1 MIILKVKKLRKFQ
14 NNSFNNVHCSVI
26 SWQLLNTKIS
36 QLNTI
41 FMSKIIPFKAVRPT
55 PDKIGLVT
63 CRNYDD
69 YSQAELASWLNFNP
83 YSFLHVINPAFVH
96 SQKITLDKRFK
107 GVALKYQDFKN
118 DNIFLQEDIAVFYLY
133 RIQTKNNTFIGIVA
147 GTSIEDYKKNIIKK
161 HEDTLQYRVEL
172 FKDYLHQTS
181 FNTEPVLITY
191 PDNLEINTWILE
203 KQKQQPIYNFSTTN
217 KEKHTLWKVDSDTE
231 ITWLQT
237 QFETIPELYIADGH
251 HRSASA
257 ELLFDENKHLGNENL
272 NYFMSFLIAESNV
285 KIFEFNRIIRDL
297 NGNNKEDFLKKLAK
311 NFIIKIKEQEIWKP
325 QSKFEFGM
333 YLDGNFYALYYKLD
347 SNVNKNQNDKNTI
360 LKNLDAQ
367 ILYDKV
373 LQPILGIED
382 LRNDERIEYIPG
394 KQSILTIK
402 ELVDE
407 GEFEVGFMLF
417 PSDISEIKAL
427 ADNNLIMPPKS
438 TYIEPKFRSGL
449 LVYEL

>member
-1 MIILKVKKLRKFQ
+1 
-14 NNSFNNVHCSVI
+14 
-26 SWQLLNTKIS
+26 
-36 QLNTI
+36 
-41 FMSKIIPFKAVRPT
+41 MSKIIPFKAVRPT
-55 PDKIGLVT
+55 PDKVALVT

-69 YSQAELASWLNFNP
+69 YSPAELASWLDFNP
-83 YSFLHVINPAFVH
+83 YSFLHVINPAYVH

-107 GVALKYQDFKN
+107 GVAHKYQDFKN
-118 DNIFLQEDIAVFYLY
+118 DGIFLEDEKPAFFLY
-133 RIQTKNNTFIGIVA
+133 EIQTKSQSFTGIVA
-147 GTSIEDYKKNIIKK
+147 GTSIDDYKNNVIKK

-172 FKDYLHQTS
+172 FKDYLHQTG

-191 PDNLEINTWILE
+191 PDKSEINNWIIE
-203 KQKQQPIYNFSTTN
+203 KKKEQPIYYFATTN
-217 KEKHTLWKVDSDTE
+217 KEKHTLWKVDSDSE
-231 ITWLQT
+231 IAWLEK
-237 QFETIPELYIADGH
+237 QFENIPELYIADGH

-257 ELLFDENKHLGNENL
+257 ELLFNEYNRLGNQNL

-285 KIFEFNRIIRDL
+285 KIYEFNRIIRDL
-297 NGNNKEDFLKKLAK
+297 NGHSKEDFILKLSEH
-311 NFIIKIKEQEIWKP
+311 FIIKTKEQELWKP
-325 QSKFEFGM
+325 QGKFEFGM
-333 YLDGNFYALYYKLD
+333 YLDGSFYALFYKVND
-347 SNVNKNQNDKNTI
+347 NDNSNNKKENSI
-360 LKNLDAQ
+360 LSKLDAQ

-449 LVYEL
+449 MVYEL

>member
-1 MIILKVKKLRKFQ
+1 
-14 NNSFNNVHCSVI
+14 
-26 SWQLLNTKIS
+26 
-36 QLNTI
+36 
-41 FMSKIIPFKAVRPT
+41 MSKIIPFKAVRPT
-55 PDKIGLVT
+55 PDKVGLVT

-69 YSQAELASWLNFNP
+69 YSPAELASWLDFNP
-83 YSFLHVINPAFVH
+83 YSFLHVINPAYVH

-107 GVALKYQDFKN
+107 GVAHKYQDFKN
-118 DNIFLQEDIAVFYLY
+118 EGIFIEDEKPTFFLY
-133 RIQTKNNTFIGIVA
+133 EIQTKNQIFTGIVA
-147 GTSIEDYKKNIIKK
+147 GTSIDDYKNNIIKK

-172 FKDYLHQTS
+172 FKDYLHQTG

-191 PDNLEINTWILE
+191 PDNLELDNWIIE
-203 KQKQQPIYNFSTTN
+203 KKKEQSIYHFATTN
-217 KEKHTLWKVDSDTE
+217 KEKHTLWKVDSNAE
-231 ITWLQT
+231 INWLEK
-237 QFETIPELYIADGH
+237 QFDTIPELYIADGH

-257 ELLFDENKHLGNENL
+257 ELLYDENNHLGKQNL

-285 KIFEFNRIIRDL
+285 KIYEFNRIIRDL
-297 NGNNKEDFLKKLAK
+297 NGYSKEDFLEKLSEH
-311 NFIIKIKEQEIWKP
+311 FIIKSKEQELWKP
-325 QSKFEFGM
+325 QDKFEFGM
-333 YLDGNFYALYYKLD
+333 YLDGNFYALFYKQE
-347 SNVNKNQNDKNTI
+347 NKNPSI
-360 LKNLDAQ
+360 LENLDAQ

-373 LQPILGIED
+373 LQPILAIED

-407 GEFEVGFMLF
+407 GEFEVGFMLY

-449 LVYEL
+449 MIYEL

>member
-1 MIILKVKKLRKFQ
+1 
-14 NNSFNNVHCSVI
+14 
-26 SWQLLNTKIS
+26 
-36 QLNTI
+36 
-41 FMSKIIPFKAVRPT
+41 MSKIIPFKAVRPT
-55 PDKIGLVT
+55 PDKVALVT

-69 YSQAELASWLNFNP
+69 YSPAELASWLDFNP
-83 YSFLHVINPAFVH
+83 YSFLHVINPAYVH

-107 GVALKYQDFKN
+107 GVAHKYQDFKN
-118 DNIFLQEDIAVFYLY
+118 DGVFLEDEKAAFFLY
-133 RIQTKNNTFIGIVA
+133 EIQTKSQSFTGIVC
-147 GTSIEDYKKNIIKK
+147 GTSIDDYKNNIIKK

-172 FKDYLHQTS
+172 FKDYLHQTG

-191 PDNLEINTWILE
+191 PDKSEINNWIAE
-203 KQKQQPIYNFSTTN
+203 KKKEQPIYHFATTN
-217 KEKHTLWKVDSDTE
+217 KEKHTLWKIDSDTE
-231 ITWLQT
+231 ITWLEK
-237 QFETIPELYIADGH
+237 QFENIPELYIADGH

-257 ELLFDENKHLGNENL
+257 ELLFDENNHLENQNL
-272 NYFMSFLIAESNV
+272 NFFMSFLIAESNV
-285 KIFEFNRIIRDL
+285 KIYEFNRIIRDL
-297 NGNNKEDFLKKLAK
+297 NGHSKEDFILKLSEH
-311 NFIIKIKEQEIWKP
+311 FIIKTKEQELWKP
-325 QSKFEFGM
+325 QGKFEFGM
-333 YLDGNFYALYYKLD
+333 YLDGAFYALFYK
-347 SNVNKNQNDKNTI
+347 VNDNDNIKKQNSI
-360 LKNLDAQ
+360 LSNLDAQ

-449 LVYEL
+449 MVYEL

>member
-1 MIILKVKKLRKFQ
+1 
-14 NNSFNNVHCSVI
+14 
-26 SWQLLNTKIS
+26 
-36 QLNTI
+36 
-41 FMSKIIPFKAVRPT
+41 MSKIIPFKAVRPT
-55 PDKIGLVT
+55 PDKVALVT

-69 YSQAELASWLNFNP
+69 YSPAELASWLDFNP
-83 YSFLHVINPAFVH
+83 YSFLHVINPAYVH

-107 GVALKYQDFKN
+107 GVSHKYQDFKN
-118 DNIFLQEDIAVFYLY
+118 DGIFLEDEKASFFLY
-133 RIQTKNNTFIGIVA
+133 EIQTKSQSFTGIVC
-147 GTSIEDYKKNIIKK
+147 GTSIDDYKNNVIKK

-172 FKDYLHQTS
+172 FKDYLHQTG

-191 PDNLEINTWILE
+191 PDNAEINLWISNKKKE
-203 KQKQQPIYNFSTTN
+203 QPIYNFSTTN
-217 KEKHTLWKVDSDTE
+217 KEKHTLWKVISDEE
-231 ITWLQT
+231 IAWLST
-237 QFETIPELYIADGH
+237 QFEKIPELYIADGH

-257 ELLFDENKHLGNENL
+257 ELLHDQYLSEDNDNL

-285 KIFEFNRIIRDL
+285 KIYEFNRIIRDL
-297 NGNNKEDFLKKLAK
+297 NGHSKENFLEQLA
-311 NFIIKIKEQEIWKP
+311 NHFIIKPKEQELWKP

-333 YLDGNFYALYYKLD
+333 YLDGAFYALFYKLE
-347 SNVNKNQNDKNTI
+347 NTTNS
-360 LKNLDAQ
+360 LLQNLDAQ

-449 LVYEL
+449 MVYEL

>member
-1 MIILKVKKLRKFQ
+1 
-14 NNSFNNVHCSVI
+14 
-26 SWQLLNTKIS
+26 
-36 QLNTI
+36 
-41 FMSKIIPFKAVRPT
+41 MSKIIPFKAVRPT
-55 PDKIGLVT
+55 PDKVALVT

-69 YSQAELASWLNFNP
+69 YSSAELAAWLSFNP
-83 YSFLHVINPAFVH
+83 YSFLHVIHPAYMY

-107 GVALKYQDFKN
+107 GVAHKYQDFK
-118 DNIFLQEDIAVFYLY
+118 DDGVFIEEVKAVFFLY
-133 RIQTKNNTFIGIVA
+133 EIQTKSQSFTGIVA
-147 GTSIEDYKKNIIKK
+147 GTSIDDYKNNVIKK
-161 HEDTLQYRVEL
+161 HEDTLQYRVEY
-172 FKDYLHQTS
+172 FKDYLHQTG

-191 PDNLEINTWILE
+191 PDNATLNTWIAE
-203 KQKQQPIYNFSTTN
+203 KKKSEPVYNYSTTN
-217 KEKHTLWKVDSDTE
+217 KEKHQLWKIDNDTE
-231 ITWLQT
+231 IEWLTQ
-237 QFETIPELYIADGH
+237 QFENIPELYIADGH

-257 ELLFDENKHLGNENL
+257 ELLYEQDKHLGNPNL

-285 KIFEFNRIIRDL
+285 KIYEYNRIIRDL
-297 NGNNKEDFLKKLAK
+297 NGYSKTDFLEKLAEH
-311 NFIIKIKEQEIWKP
+311 FIIKDKEQELWKP

-333 YLDGNFYALYYKLD
+333 YLDGSFYALFYKQTNSSELSSQAQSRD
-347 SNVNKNQNDKNTI
+347 I
-360 LKNLDAQ
+360 LENLDAQ

-394 KQSILTIK
+394 KQSVSTIK

-407 GEFEVGFMLF
+407 GEFEVGFMLY

-449 LVYEL
+449 MVYEL

>member
-1 MIILKVKKLRKFQ
+1 
-14 NNSFNNVHCSVI
+14 
-26 SWQLLNTKIS
+26 
-36 QLNTI
+36 
-41 FMSKIIPFKAVRPT
+41 MSKIIPFKAVRPT
-55 PDKIGLVT
+55 PDKVALVT

-69 YSQAELASWLNFNP
+69 YSSAELAAWLSFNP
-83 YSFLHVINPAFVH
+83 YSFLHVIHPAYMY

-107 GVALKYQDFKN
+107 GVAHKYQDFK
-118 DNIFLQEDIAVFYLY
+118 DDGVFIEEEKAVFFLY
-133 RIQTKNNTFIGIVA
+133 EIQTKSQSFTGIVA
-147 GTSIEDYKKNIIKK
+147 GTSIDDYKNNVIKK
-161 HEDTLQYRVEL
+161 HEDTLQYRVEY
-172 FKDYLHQTS
+172 FKDYLHQTG

-191 PDNLEINTWILE
+191 PDNATLNTWIAE
-203 KQKQQPIYNFSTTN
+203 KKKSEPVYNYSTTN
-217 KEKHTLWKVDSDTE
+217 KEKHQLWKIDNDTE
-231 ITWLQT
+231 IEWLTQ
-237 QFETIPELYIADGH
+237 QFENIPELYIADGH

-257 ELLFDENKHLGNENL
+257 ELLYEQDKHLGNPNL

-285 KIFEFNRIIRDL
+285 KIYEYNRIIRDL
-297 NGNNKEDFLKKLAK
+297 NGYSKTDFLEKLAEH
-311 NFIIKIKEQEIWKP
+311 FIIKDKEQELWKP

-333 YLDGNFYALYYKLD
+333 YLDGSFYALFYKQTNSSELSSQAQSRD
-347 SNVNKNQNDKNTI
+347 I
-360 LKNLDAQ
+360 LENLDAQ

-394 KQSILTIK
+394 KQSVSTIK

-407 GEFEVGFMLF
+407 GEFEVGFMLY

-449 LVYEL
+449 MVYEL